1 MDVERL
7 FTHENVAALAYAVNA
22 LKGLAKEQEDDFEKA
37 LLSRASVVCL
47 YLLREITKEWSAKN
61 GL

>member
-7 FTHENVAALAYAVNA
+7 CSHENVAALAYAVTV
-22 LKGLAKEQEDDFEKA
+22 LKGIAKEQEDDFEKA

-47 YLLREITKEWSAKN
+47 YLLKEITNEWSAKN

>member
-7 FTHENVAALAYAVNA
+7 CSHENVAALAYAVNA
-22 LKGLAKEQEDDFEKA
+22 FKGLAEEQKDDFDKA

-47 YLLREITKEWSAKN
+47 VLLEGIVKDWREYNAR
-61 GL
+61 

>member
-7 FTHENVAALAYAVNA
+7 CSHENVAALAYAVTA

-37 LLSRASVVCL
+37 LLSRASSVCL
-47 YLLREITKEWSAKN
+47 VLLEGIVKDWREYNAR
-61 GL
+61 

>member
-1 MDVERL
+1 MDVKRL

-47 YLLREITKEWSAKN
+47 VLLEGIVKDWREYNAR
-61 GL
+61 

>member
-7 FTHENVAALAYAVNA
+7 CSHENVAALAYAVNA
-22 LKGLAKEQEDDFEKA
+22 LKELAEEQKDDFDKA

-47 YLLREITKEWSAKN
+47 YLLKEITNEWSAKN

>member
-7 FTHENVAALAYAVNA
+7 CSHKNVAALAYAVNA
-22 LKGLAKEQEDDFEKA
+22 LKGLVKEQEDDFEKA

-47 YLLREITKEWSAKN
+47 VLLEGIVKDWREYNAR
-61 GL
+61 

>member
-7 FTHENVAALAYAVNA
+7 CSHENVAALAYSVNA
-22 LKGLAKEQEDDFEKA
+22 LKGLAKEQEDDFDKA

-47 YLLREITKEWSAKN
+47 VLLEGIVKDWREYNAR
-61 GL
+61 

>member
-7 FTHENVAALAYAVNA
+7 CSHENVAALAYAVNA

-47 YLLREITKEWSAKN
+47 VLLEGIVKDWREYNAR
-61 GL
+61 

>member
-7 FTHENVAALAYAVNA
+7 LTHENVAALAYAVNA

-47 YLLREITKEWSAKN
+47 YLLREITKKWSAKN
-61 GL
+61 GR

>member
-47 YLLREITKEWSAKN
+47 YLLREITNEWSAKN
-61 GL
+61 DL

>member
-7 FTHENVAALAYAVNA
+7 CSHENVAALAYAVNT

-47 YLLREITKEWSAKN
+47 VLLEGIVKDWREYNAR
-61 GL
+61 

>member
-7 FTHENVAALAYAVNA
+7 CSHENVAALAYAVNA
-22 LKGLAKEQEDDFEKA
+22 LKGLAEEQKDDFDKA

-47 YLLREITKEWSAKN
+47 VLLEGIVKDWREYNAR
-61 GL
+61 

>member
-7 FTHENVAALAYAVNA
+7 CSHENVAALAYAVNA
-22 LKGLAKEQEDDFEKA
+22 LKGLAKEQEDDFDKT

-47 YLLREITKEWSAKN
+47 VLLEGIVKDWREYNAR
-61 GL
+61 